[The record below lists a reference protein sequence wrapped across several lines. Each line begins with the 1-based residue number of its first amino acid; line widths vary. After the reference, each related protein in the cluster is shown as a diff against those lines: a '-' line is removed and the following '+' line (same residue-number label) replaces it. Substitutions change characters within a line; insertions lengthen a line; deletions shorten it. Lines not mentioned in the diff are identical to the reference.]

1 MFFLLGIM
9 LCWHLTL
16 YLKVEPLALS
26 NLHHYISTI
35 RLIGLSGTISMD
47 YELIAK
53 ALFENYETI
62 YDINLDTN
70 EYKSFHE
77 SDAYKKLQ
85 LDKCGEDFFEGLS
98 GKIAEIIAPED
109 QAYVLRMLSKDNL
122 IKGLEKE
129 KYYTFFYRIR
139 QDGKE
144 IYHQIRA
151 AFQPVNDSMHVFM
164 GVKNIDFAMK
174 QEEMHREELRAM
186 QQKEVNHMKAVLA
199 SAAAYMEANLS
210 RNIMLE
216 KSDDHLDIDKR
227 FIKKLPSLEEIP
239 EYDKMHSRICE
250 NLIVENKK
258 KYQEMGSRKYL
269 LNCFEKGELRSSVS
283 CSVYTNEGGIR
294 PCKEVFFLYQEES
307 TKDIHVFCVIY
318 DLTQQQ
324 KAERE
329 REMLEQ
335 ELKMSRIRN
344 FTSQIQPHFLYNALG
359 SIQEVMLM
367 NPEYASDLLG
377 DFTVHLRSCIR
388 AMTKDEPLSFSQEL
402 ENVKAYINIEK
413 MRFGNKLK
421 AHYEL
426 GNTRFSILPLT
437 VQPLVENAIRHGIYG
452 RGIKGGD
459 VYIRTKETTD
469 FWIVEV
475 EDNGV
480 GFDVDDF
487 ERKQR
492 TGQGESTGIKNIKF
506 RLEKVMGADLKVKSV
521 PGEGSCITIYVPRR

>member
-1 MFFLLGIM
+1 
-9 LCWHLTL
+9 
-16 YLKVEPLALS
+16 
-26 NLHHYISTI
+26 
-35 RLIGLSGTISMD
+35 
-47 YELIAK
+47 
-53 ALFENYETI
+53 
-62 YDINLDTN
+62 
-70 EYKSFHE
+70 
-77 SDAYKKLQ
+77 
-85 LDKCGEDFFEGLS
+85 
-98 GKIAEIIAPED
+98 
-109 QAYVLRMLSKDNL
+109 
-122 IKGLEKE
+122 
-129 KYYTFFYRIR
+129 
-139 QDGKE
+139 
-144 IYHQIRA
+144 
-151 AFQPVNDSMHVFM
+151 
-164 GVKNIDFAMK
+164 
-174 QEEMHREELRAM
+174 
-186 QQKEVNHMKAVLA
+186 
-199 SAAAYMEANLS
+199 
-210 RNIMLE
+210 
-216 KSDDHLDIDKR
+216 
-227 FIKKLPSLEEIP
+227 
-239 EYDKMHSRICE
+239 
-250 NLIVENKK
+250 
-258 KYQEMGSRKYL
+258 
-269 LNCFEKGELRSSVS
+269 
-283 CSVYTNEGGIR
+283 
-294 PCKEVFFLYQEES
+294 
-307 TKDIHVFCVIY
+307 
-318 DLTQQQ
+318 
-324 KAERE
+324 
-329 REMLEQ
+329 
-335 ELKMSRIRN
+335 
-344 FTSQIQPHFLYNALG
+344 
-359 SIQEVMLM
+359 M